1 MSEQTLKSRSNRIA
15 KLRSLRTIEL
25 NQLRHRLDV
34 IRNQQQQLEKGLMER
49 NGQLSQTLN
58 SITQQ
63 AGSMGIHCEQIQIA
77 WRFVDSL
84 RSDIGRLRSQ
94 QTTLASEEDK
104 TQHQMSLINNQIE
117 RFTEAKDQLTNDI
130 HAELQKRESFD
141 IEDQI
146 STSWGRHTG

>member
-1 MSEQTLKSRSNRIA
+1 MSEQILKSRSNRIA

-49 NGQLSQTLN
+49 NGQLSQTLD

-63 AGSMGIHCEQIQIA
+63 AGSVGIHCEQIQIA

-117 RFTEAKDQLTNDI
+117 RFTEIKDQLANDI
-130 HAELQKRESFD
+130 HAELQKRESFE
-141 IEDQI
+141 IEDQF
-146 STSWGRHTG
+146 SNSWGRHAK